1 MTDPVE
7 IEYDSIKR
15 EIRTRMTLFPVAPF
29 VSGPTEPVV
38 CEGIWDTGANSSS
51 ISERAA
57 RALDLTPVGCM
68 DVETA
73 NGHRE
78 SPVYKVD
85 VLLPNDVCIKGL
97 CVTESDITACDM
109 LVGMDII
116 SMGDFLVTNK
126 DRTKFAFRVP
136 SEGSSPI

>member
-1 MTDPVE
+1 MMDPVKV
-7 IEYDSIKR
+7 EYDSIKR
-15 EIRTRMTLFPVAPF
+15 EIRSRMTLFPVAPF
-29 VSGPTEPVV
+29 ASGPTEPVV

-57 RALDLTPVGCM
+57 RALDLTPIGCM

-73 NGHRE
+73 NGRRE

-85 VLLPNDVCIKGL
+85 VLLPNNVCIKGL
-97 CVTESDITACDM
+97 CVTESNITACDM

-126 DRTKFAFRVP
+126 GCTRFAFRVP
-136 SEGSSPI
+136 SEGVSPL